1 MTPVGPPATAA
12 VEAVSEPTG
21 TPRRLAPRADRIR
34 ADLEHFATLSEP
46 GPGVTRLAFTELERA
61 AHRYAAEELAA
72 LGCRVHT
79 DVAGNTI
86 AELPGSVA
94 GAPAIGSG
102 SHLDS
107 VPSGG
112 RFDGIAGVV
121 AAVEVARLLAES
133 DIRLRHP
140 YRVVVF
146 AAEEGARFGQ
156 ACTGS
161 RIVAGLTDS
170 ADLDRL
176 TDHEGTTM
184 AEAMRSVGL
193 APDRAAEAR
202 WDAADWLAFLEL
214 HIEQG
219 SVLESSDL
227 PLGIVDV
234 ISGSTRLEITLSGVA
249 SHTGGTPMHLRSD
262 ALAAAAE
269 LVLAAESLAWDSRH
283 HGTRATVGRLTVLPG
298 ALTTIPGSVVLGV
311 DVRDVDSVRQR
322 ATVREFLDHAAGVAV
337 RRGVGFSHRLLA
349 DTSPVVLPAGLRAQL
364 IGAAERTGTA
374 YRVMPSGASHDSQ
387 MVNRVVPAGML
398 FVPSRDGLSHTPA
411 EWTSVEQIVEGTAVL
426 AEAVLGMDSA
436 DGLEPGP
443 AQDGGS

>member
-1 MTPVGPPATAA
+1 MSPAGPPATTA
-12 VEAVSEPTG
+12 VADRPHGPARGLV
-21 TPRRLAPRADRIR
+21 PRAGRLR
-34 ADLEHFATLSEP
+34 ADLDHLATLTEP

-61 AHRYAAEELAA
+61 AHRYAAEQLTA
-72 LGCRVHT
+72 LGARVRT
-79 DVAGNTI
+79 DVVGNTI
-86 AELPGSVA
+86 AELPGSVP

-121 AAVEVARLLAES
+121 AAVEVARLLTES
-133 DIRLRHP
+133 GTELRHP

-202 WDAADWLAFLEL
+202 WDPADWLAFLEL

-227 PLGIVDV
+227 PLGVVDV

-283 HGTRATVGRLTVLPG
+283 HGTRATVGRLEVLPG
-298 ALTTIPGSVVLGV
+298 ALTTIPGTVVLGV
-311 DVRDVDSVRQR
+311 DVRDVDSARQR

-337 RRGVGFSHRLLA
+337 RRGVGFRHRLLA
-349 DTSPVVLPAGLRAQL
+349 DTSPVVLPAALRAQL
-364 IGAAERTGTA
+364 VGAAERSGTA

-411 EWTSVEQIVEGTAVL
+411 EWTSVEQIAEGTAVL
-426 AEAVLGMDSA
+426 AEAVVGMDAAGRLGPESA
-436 DGLEPGP
+436 
-443 AQDGGS
+443 ADGGS